1 MYRILALICIQLILW
16 ETVKAAPKD
25 SLRLEKRDG
34 STYIIHRVVKNES
47 LATLA
52 KRYGVSEAELLSA
65 NPLVTEKVYAGQLMK
80 VPVSTARYGNVKAPE
95 VKALTASRLP
105 LAQTLP
111 PPTKANAEPVQA
123 PIAAAAV
130 PAKKEVEKPK
140 EIVKP
145 SKEVYI
151 PEPTVIDFDS
161 NKTMLAYAKQ
171 ELQPQPSGKSI
182 ATYKTYVVASPQSV
196 QQVANTFSV
205 EANDIIIANNLKN
218 YKLKEGQKIK
228 IPVYGPAPQVSPVLA
243 AQLQTESKPV
253 VKQEAKPKTKPE
265 SKSANTSK
273 QVSQPP
279 AKSAEPKVAASS
291 NSMQGDSITRARKA
305 RAIARIAMLDSSY
318 VHPDGAT
325 YVVFNYKQTDYQYD
339 AYTLRMAEENAIDL
353 EHTNQRAGYG
363 GKDIIHAVKPGETL
377 QSIARKYR
385 ISATDIINWNGL
397 LTYRVREG
405 QELVINSARADISPY
420 QRTIIS
426 NAKIPEGAHLYE
438 DVVKG
443 LAFFDEEK
451 MLPGVYVNGVEKG
464 KFIYILNRDNY
475 RETFARVLGPMPSGL
490 PAGTVIYLGNQA
502 ARELRLDTE
511 SAHIEMWFGIFRE
524 DVAEE
529 NEEEAKAE

>member
-1 MYRILALICIQLILW
+1 MYRVFVLITIQFILW
-16 ETVKAAPKD
+16 SSVQAAPKD

-34 STYIIHRVVKNES
+34 NTYIIHRVVKNES
-47 LATLA
+47 LTSLA
-52 KRYGVSEAELLSA
+52 KRYSVAEAELLSI
-65 NPLVTEKVYAGQLMK
+65 NPMVTEKVYAGQLLK
-80 VPVSTARYGNVKAPE
+80 VPVNTARYGNVQAPE

-111 PPTKANAEPVQA
+111 PPTKTNSEPVQA
-123 PIAAAAV
+123 PIAAAVV

-140 EIVKP
+140 EIEKP
-145 SKEVYI
+145 AKETFV

-205 EANDIIIANNLKN
+205 DPNDIILANNLKN

-228 IPVYGPAPQVSPVLA
+228 IPVYGPAPKVSPVLA
-243 AQLQTESKPV
+243 AEPQPV
-253 VKQEAKPKTKPE
+253 VKPKPE
-265 SKSANTSK
+265 PKSK

-279 AKSAEPKVAASS
+279 AKSAAPKVAVSS
-291 NSMQGDSITRARKA
+291 NTMQGDSITRERKA
-305 RAIARIAMLDSSY
+305 RALARIAMLDSAY
-318 VHPDGAT
+318 VHPDGVS

-353 EHTNQRAGYG
+353 QHTNQRAGYG
-363 GKDIIHAVKPGETL
+363 GKDIVHAVKRGETL

-405 QELVINSARADISPY
+405 QDLVINSARADVSPY
-420 QRTIIS
+420 QRTTIS
-426 NAKIPEGAHLYE
+426 KTKMPGNTHLYE
-438 DVVKG
+438 EVIKG

-451 MLPGVYVNGVEKG
+451 DLPGVYVNGVEKG

-475 RETFARVLGPMPSGL
+475 RETFARVLGPMPAEM
-490 PAGTVIYLGNQA
+490 PVGTVIYLGNQA
-502 ARELRLDTE
+502 AHELRIDTE
-511 SAHIEMWFGIFRE
+511 VAHIEMWFGLFRE
-524 DVAEE
+524 DVKEGS
-529 NEEEAKAE
+529 EEEAKSE